1 MGRKKAKRIRRIADG
16 KDYRI
21 KRIEGQ
27 MVILESEDRREQILT
42 DVDNLKIFYLEKK
55 EGE

>member
-1 MGRKKAKRIRRIADG
+1 MATERAKKVRRIADG

-27 MVILESEDRREQILT
+27 MVLLESEDRQEQILT
-42 DVDNLKIFYLEKK
+42 DVDNLKIFYLGKK